1 MIEQGQLN
9 ASQVAH
15 HLLELSRELDTITKT
30 LNAADIEAA
39 ELAEDAKLAES
50 KAFVTAEGSMDMRKH
65 RAIIETHEIR
75 LKARVAEA
83 MVRGHQR
90 TVRTLQS
97 RIDVGRSHGAALRS
111 ELSLIGSGVHT

>member
-1 MIEQGQLN
+1 MIEPGQLN

-15 HLLELSRELDTITKT
+15 HLLELSRELDVITKT
-30 LNAADIEAA
+30 LNAADVEAA
-39 ELAEDAKLAES
+39 KLAEDAKLAES
-50 KAFVTAEGSMDMRKH
+50 KAFVTADGPMDMRKH
-65 RAIIETHEIR
+65 SAIIDTHDIR

-97 RIDVGRSHGAALRS
+97 RIDVGRSHGATVRA
-111 ELSLIGSGVHT
+111 ETQMAGVGQV